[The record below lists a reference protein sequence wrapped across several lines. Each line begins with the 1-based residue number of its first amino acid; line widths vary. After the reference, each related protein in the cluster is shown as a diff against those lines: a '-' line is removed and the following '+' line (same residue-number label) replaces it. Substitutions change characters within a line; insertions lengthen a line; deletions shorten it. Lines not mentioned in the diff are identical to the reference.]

1 MSTRLKS
8 SRREISLT
16 RFSGVREQW
25 GGRIAG
31 KVMKVHVNMR
41 DTFRVGVD
49 SDGVAMFDS
58 ISLTRSQAQALG
70 QDLLA
75 FGNEMEEEA
84 EYEKV

>member
-1 MSTRLKS
+1 
-8 SRREISLT
+8 
-16 RFSGVREQW
+16 
-25 GGRIAG
+25 
-31 KVMKVHVNMR
+31 MR